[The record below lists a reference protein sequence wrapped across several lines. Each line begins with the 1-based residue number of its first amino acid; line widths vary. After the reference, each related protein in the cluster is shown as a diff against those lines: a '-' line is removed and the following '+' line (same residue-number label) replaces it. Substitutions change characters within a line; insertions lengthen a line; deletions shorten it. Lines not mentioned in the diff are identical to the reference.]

1 MPLRTTAMLSRLR
14 RGPLR
19 RGCDVAE
26 AWLVIATALLMAV
39 AAPAA
44 GVAAANAVA
53 GAAERQSQDRHG
65 VAAVVTESPPVVI
78 GADPTGGVGGRVH
91 ATVRWTAADGT
102 SRTGETTVP
111 AGLRAG
117 DRTTAWLDGRGALLR
132 DPVTGGEA
140 MVESVAVGTVAAGG
154 TCLLLLAAERAGGAL
169 LTRRRYALWERE
181 WAEGDAQW
189 GRRETGL

>member
-1 MPLRTTAMLSRLR
+1 MTLRTMPARLR

-19 RGCDVAE
+19 RGSDVAE
-26 AWLVIATALLMAV
+26 AWLVLATALLMAV

-53 GAAERQSQDRHG
+53 GAADRQSQDRHG
-65 VAAVVTESPPVVI
+65 VAAVLTENPPARI
-78 GADPTGGVGGRVH
+78 GADPTGGIGGRMH
-91 ATVRWTAADGT
+91 TTVRWTAADGT

-132 DPVTGGEA
+132 DPVSPGEA
-140 MVESVAVGTVAAGG
+140 TVESIASGTVAASG
-154 TCLLLLAAERAGGAL
+154 TCLLLFAAERAGGAL

-181 WAEGDAQW
+181 WAAGDAQW
-189 GRRETGL
+189 GHRETGS